1 MGIESNSLK
10 RIWVEL
16 PESLGGMIEWINPYQ
31 HTAIPEGN
39 VSLATI
45 LDGIATAVREDV
57 APLWSGENGR
67 ADQEMVLAARRSIR
81 ENQQPIALPLL
92 PDQSEEETFDRN
104 FEQRFG
110 VHPRED
116 LDKALSVN
124 FKAR

>member
-1 MGIESNSLK
+1 M
-10 RIWVEL
+10 
-16 PESLGGMIEWINPYQ
+16 
-31 HTAIPEGN
+31 
-39 VSLATI
+39 
-45 LDGIATAVREDV
+45 REDI
-57 APLWSGENGR
+57 APLWPGENGR

-81 ENQQPIALPLL
+81 ANRQPISLPLL
-92 PDQSEEETFDRN
+92 PDPSEEEAFDRN